1 MHGAGSFGHV
11 VASEH
16 QLQHGFKEKSQIAGL
31 AQVLADVREL
41 DLKVLRALD
50 AENVP
55 AASLPPSAI
64 ATMRNGKLSSLDMRE
79 VQRIP

>member
-16 QLQHGFKEKSQIAGL
+16 QLQHGFKERSQIAGL

-50 AENVP
+50 VENAPLLP
-55 AASLPPSAI
+55 ASI
-64 ATMRNGKLSSLDMRE
+64 RDRDDEERE
-79 VQRIP
+79 ALIP